1 MFEKC
6 GRAGV
11 VSLMF
16 ALTPACR
23 TDKPVPPDLAAA
35 AFCTDSM
42 PLAPTFDNVSKL
54 FDNQCTSCHAETT
67 VDLTRDHI
75 LSTLIR
81 RAVPVYQ
88 TVDDSCGGLLV
99 VPGDAGVSYLVH
111 KITDPIPCGGSE
123 MPIGEFGNGGL
134 APCEQRLV
142 IDWIN
147 AGAPGP

>member
-6 GRAGV
+6 GRVGV
-11 VSLMF
+11 VALMF
-16 ALTPACR
+16 ALTSACG
-23 TDKPVPPDLAAA
+23 TDKPVQPDLAAA

-81 RAVPVYQ
+81 RAVPSYQ
-88 TVDDSCGGLLV
+88 SVDESCGGLLV

-111 KITDPIPCGGSE
+111 KITDTIPCGGGP
-123 MPIGEFGNGGL
+123 MPFGEFGPVAL
-134 APCEQRLV
+134 EPCEQRLV